1 MADPHVVPG
10 RTTSPL
16 GAKLAPLW
24 AVLAIS
30 IALNLALGAILLS
43 RSTAT
48 PKVVATTTPTT
59 FSATS
64 WYAVFVNSQ
73 NQEAFVGH
81 VSGASSND
89 ITMKDIYYLT
99 FEAKDAAG
107 NPIANPKADEFKPVI
122 KKLGQEVYGP
132 KDTVTV
138 NRLNLRYYTELRDD
152 SQVVKAITAYEHPG
166 PAPSPSR

>member
-1 MADPHVVPG
+1 MAENPVVPG
-10 RTTSPL
+10 RTTISR
-16 GAKLAPLW
+16 GVKLAPLW

-30 IALNLALGAILLS
+30 IALNLALGALLLT
-43 RSTAT
+43 RSTT
-48 PKVVATTTPTT
+48 ATTKVSTASPT
-59 FSATS
+59 FSATA

-81 VSGASSND
+81 VSGATSND

-107 NPIANPKADEFKPVI
+107 NPIANPKADQFKPVI

-152 SQVVKAITAYEHPG
+152 SQVVQAITAFEHPG
-166 PAPSPSR
+166 PAPSPSK

>member
-1 MADPHVVPG
+1 MADSPAVSG
-10 RTTSPL
+10 RATGSH
-16 GAKLAPLW
+16 GARVAPLW

-30 IALNLALGAILLS
+30 VALNLALGAVLLLGHF
-43 RSTAT
+43 AVA
-48 PKVVATTTPTT
+48 PKAAAATT
-59 FSATS
+59 FSSTS

-81 VSGASSND
+81 VSDAASD

-107 NPIANPKADEFKPVI
+107 NPIASPKPEDVKPVI

-132 KDTVTV
+132 KDVVKV

-152 SQVVKAITAYEHPG
+152 SQVVKAITAFEHPG
-166 PAPSPSR
+166 PAPSPSK

>member
-1 MADPHVVPG
+1 MAESPVVPG
-10 RTTSPL
+10 RTTISL

-24 AVLAIS
+24 ALLAIS
-30 IALNLALGAILLS
+30 IALNVALGVLLLS
-43 RSTAT
+43 RSTAPT
-48 PKVVATTTPTT
+48 KVSTTSPT
-59 FSATS
+59 FNAGS

-81 VSGASSND
+81 VSGATSND
-89 ITMKDIYYLT
+89 ITMQDIYYLT

-107 NPIANPKADEFKPVI
+107 NPIANPKADDFKPVI

-166 PAPSPSR
+166 PAPSPKK

>member
-1 MADPHVVPG
+1 MAESPVVSG
-10 RTTSPL
+10 RTTSVLL
-16 GAKLAPLW
+16 GKFAPLW

-30 IALNLALGAILLS
+30 IALNLALGAVLLS
-43 RSTAT
+43 RSTAGT
-48 PKVVATTTPTT
+48 KGSTGSPS
-59 FSATS
+59 FSATA

-81 VSGASSND
+81 VSGATSND

-138 NRLNLRYYTELRDD
+138 NRLNLRYFTELRDD

>member
-1 MADPHVVPG
+1 MAESPVVPG
-10 RTTSPL
+10 RTTTSL
-16 GAKLAPLW
+16 GAKLAPVW

-30 IALNLALGAILLS
+30 IALNLALGALLLN
-43 RSTAT
+43 RSTSS
-48 PKVVATTTPTT
+48 PKVSTTSPT
-59 FSATS
+59 FSATA

-81 VSGASSND
+81 VSGATSND

-107 NPIANPKADEFKPVI
+107 NPIANPKADQFKPVI

-152 SQVVKAITAYEHPG
+152 SQVVQAITAFERPG
-166 PAPSPSR
+166 PAPSPSK

>member
-1 MADPHVVPG
+1 MAESRVVSG
-10 RTTSPL
+10 RTTSVLL
-16 GAKLAPLW
+16 GKFAPLW

-30 IALNLALGAILLS
+30 IALNLALGAVLLS
-43 RSTAT
+43 RSTAGT
-48 PKVVATTTPTT
+48 KVSTGSPS
-59 FSATS
+59 FSATA

-81 VSGASSND
+81 VSGATSND

-138 NRLNLRYYTELRDD
+138 NRLNLRYFTELRDD

>member
-30 IALNLALGAILLS
+30 IALNLALGALLLTRGTTTAS
-43 RSTAT
+43 KVSTT
-48 PKVVATTTPTT
+48 SPTFNATT
-59 FSATS
+59 

-81 VSGASSND
+81 VSSATAND

-107 NPIANPKADEFKPVI
+107 NPIANPKADQFKPVI

-152 SQVVKAITAYEHPG
+152 SQVVKAITAFEHPG

>member
-1 MADPHVVPG
+1 MAESPVVSG
-10 RTTSPL
+10 RTTISVL
-16 GAKLAPLW
+16 AGKFAPLW
-24 AVLAIS
+24 AVLAVS
-30 IALNLALGAILLS
+30 IALNLALGALLVRS
-43 RSTAT
+43 STA
-48 PKVVATTTPTT
+48 ATKASTGSPS
-59 FSATS
+59 FSATA

-81 VSGASSND
+81 VSGATSTD

-107 NPIANPKADEFKPVI
+107 NQIANPKADEFKPVI

-166 PAPSPSR
+166 PAPSPSK

>member
-1 MADPHVVPG
+1 MAENPVVPG
-10 RTTSPL
+10 RTTTSR
-16 GAKLAPLW
+16 GVKLAPLW

-30 IALNLALGAILLS
+30 VALNLALGALLLS
-43 RSTAT
+43 RSTAG
-48 PKVVATTTPTT
+48 PKVSTASPA
-59 FSATS
+59 FSDTA

-81 VSGASSND
+81 VSGATSND

-99 FEAKDAAG
+99 FEAKDTAG
-107 NPIANPKADEFKPVI
+107 NPIANPKADQFKPVI

-152 SQVVKAITAYEHPG
+152 SQVVQAISAFEHPG
-166 PAPSPSR
+166 PAPSPSK

>member
-1 MADPHVVPG
+1 MAESPVVSG
-10 RTTSPL
+10 RTTSVLL
-16 GAKLAPLW
+16 GKFAPLW

-30 IALNLALGAILLS
+30 IALNLALGAVLLS
-43 RSTAT
+43 RSTAGT
-48 PKVVATTTPTT
+48 KGSTGSPS
-59 FSATS
+59 FSATA

-81 VSGASSND
+81 VSGATSND

-107 NPIANPKADEFKPVI
+107 NQIANPKADEFKPVI

-138 NRLNLRYYTELRDD
+138 NRLNLRYFTELRDD

-166 PAPSPSR
+166 PAPSPSK